1 MNKNYLYIKQVNG
14 KGRFG
19 GVELELIKVNDKSK
33 VIDKCEWK
41 NWKELNSE
49 FQETPFM
56 KSIKI
61 YILDS
66 IQYIIDSY
74 ISLSK
79 FEISLI
85 DIKILPVDTLPSH
98 ILASA
103 IIGFFELLGESLNE
117 YKMNQIDD
125 FITENDGVD
134 FPNYKQLII
143 DIIKY
148 QKRKPKTK

>member
-1 MNKNYLYIKQVNG
+1 MNPLRKIYFYKKQVNG

-19 GVELELIKVNDKSK
+19 GVELELVIVNKESR

-41 NWKELNSE
+41 DWKINNAD

-61 YILDS
+61 YILNSIEYTLQNFDS
-66 IQYIIDSY
+66 Q
-74 ISLSK
+74 LN

-103 IIGFFELLGESLNE
+103 IIGFFELLGQTLNE
-117 YKMNQIDD
+117 FEIIKIDK
-125 FITENDGVD
+125 FITESKDIE
-134 FPNYKQLII
+134 FPNYEKLISGI
-143 DIIKY
+143 LK
-148 QKRKPKTK
+148 

>member
-1 MNKNYLYIKQVNG
+1 MNPLRKKYLYIKQVNG

-19 GVELELIKVNDKSK
+19 GVELQMIWVNNESK

-41 NWKELNSE
+41 DWKKNNKV
-49 FQETPFM
+49 FQETSYM
-56 KSIKI
+56 KSIKT

-66 IQYIIDSY
+66 IEYIVQNFI
-74 ISLSK
+74 IKLN

-103 IIGFFELLGESLNE
+103 VVGVFDVLGETLS
-117 YKMNQIDD
+117 KIDIKKID
-125 FITENDGVD
+125 KFITENEDIE
-134 FPNYKQLII
+134 FPKYEKLISEI
-143 DIIKY
+143 LNGNG
-148 QKRKPKTK
+148 